1 MPRVSYRGPWRVVIA
16 ATFRQAELFVRES
29 CRRHPEE
36 DWAMY
41 SVIVVTPDRPERMR
55 GLDLSTYEVW
65 WLDRMWPCRT
75 REDVEMMEMMK
86 RMALA
91 RGARLRRWW
100 T

>member
-1 MPRVSYRGPWRVVIA
+1 MSRAEFWGPWRVVIA
-16 ATFRQAELFVRES
+16 ATFRQAELFVQES
-29 CRRHPEE
+29 RRRYPEE
-36 DWAMY
+36 RWAMHG
-41 SVIVVTPDRPERMR
+41 VIVVTPDRPERMR

-65 WLDRMWPCRT
+65 WLDRHWPCRT
-75 REDVEMMEMMK
+75 REDVEMMEMIK